1 MKIFLYAIPAAV
13 VSTLIYKA
21 YHLLNHAVEMIARAM
36 P

>member
-13 VSTLIYKA
+13 VGMLLYKA
-21 YHLLNHAVEMIARAM
+21 YHLLNHAVEMITRAM